1 MWDLVVCLLVAFLVS
16 FTLLV
21 SLTLNKLTGDGWMDV
36 DGIDS
41 TIQNKSAVYWTRP
54 HYIIIISIIPI
65 VSYLLKLNQIIIT
78 I

>member
-41 TIQNKSAVYWTRP
+41 TIQKTS
-54 HYIIIISIIPI
+54 
-65 VSYLLKLNQIIIT
+65 LLFIDTTSLYYYH
-78 I
+78 

>member
-41 TIQNKSAVYWTRP
+41 TIQKQVCC
-54 HYIIIISIIPI
+54 
-65 VSYLLKLNQIIIT
+65 LLDTTSLYYYH
-78 I
+78 